1 MHFPQ
6 QPPTEEYI
14 KFWDKNEFYYL
25 PYNSLPLFLER
36 IKKKEEEGKTKTSK
50 VTVIQIF
57 VVYYLFKILYLINV
71 NRTYNL

>member
-36 IKKKEEEGKTKTSK
+36 IKKKRKKEKQKHQK
-50 VTVIQIF
+50 
-57 VVYYLFKILYLINV
+57 
-71 NRTYNL
+71 

>member
-6 QPPTEEYI
+6 QPLTEEYI

-36 IKKKEEEGKTKTSK
+36 IKKKRKKEKQKHQK
-50 VTVIQIF
+50 
-57 VVYYLFKILYLINV
+57 
-71 NRTYNL
+71 